1 MNTLYNIIIITV
13 FALIL
18 GACSTLLRL
27 QGQAEEKTV
36 QGVEA
41 VCKNT
46 DLAFRDTFFNN
57 VNAKAAPNRI
67 EITCAVPAP

>member
-1 MNTLYNIIIITV
+1 MKMLYDFVLITV
-13 FALIL
+13 LALIL

-36 QGVEA
+36 QGIEA

-46 DLAFRDTFFNN
+46 DEAFRTSFLAG
-57 VNAKAAPNRI
+57 VNAKAAPNSI
-67 EITCAVPAP
+67 SITCAVPAL